1 MARRGFWLVDGVVI
15 QNTLAPLQWGGVGGK
30 VGGGV
35 GEKEPQVQQGRQRG
49 TASSARALEHAR
61 GTCRIQEAQRWWGGG
76 GHAAWKDLAVD
87 ATRPWRTQTSQN
99 IPCGVKTTHSGTF
112 ALILPSL
119 TTS

>member
-1 MARRGFWLVDGVVI
+1 MHVAHAGYRRR
-15 QNTLAPLQWGGVGGK
+15 N
-30 VGGGV
+30 GGG
-35 GEKEPQVQQGRQRG
+35 
-49 TASSARALEHAR
+49 A
-61 GTCRIQEAQRWWGGG
+61 GG